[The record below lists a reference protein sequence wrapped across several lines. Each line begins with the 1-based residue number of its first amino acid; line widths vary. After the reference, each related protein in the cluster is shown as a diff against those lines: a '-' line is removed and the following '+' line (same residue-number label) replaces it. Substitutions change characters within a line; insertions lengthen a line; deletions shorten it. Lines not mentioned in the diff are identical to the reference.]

1 MYQMKEQDKTPEKQL
16 NEKEIGNPPEKEF
29 RIMIVEMIQD
39 LQKRMEAKVEK
50 MQEMF
55 NKALEKLKNKQTEM
69 NNTITEMK
77 NTLQGSNSRITEAEE
92 WISDLEDRMVEF
104 TAAEENEE
112 KRMKSNEDSLRDLW
126 DNIKHDNIRIIGV
139 PEGEE
144 RKDPRKYLKR
154 L

>member
-77 NTLQGSNSRITEAEE
+77 NTLQG
-92 WISDLEDRMVEF
+92 DR
-104 TAAEENEE
+104 
-112 KRMKSNEDSLRDLW
+112 KS
-126 DNIKHDNIRIIGV
+126 V
-139 PEGEE
+139 V
-144 RKDPRKYLKR
+144 
-154 L
+154 